1 MFDSV
6 LTGNEVVGSYN
17 LGLVCLSFVIAVVAS
32 YTALDLAL
40 RIGESYGITK
50 KIWIG
55 GCAFSMGGGIWSM
68 HFTAML
74 AYQLP
79 FEVSY
84 DIWITL
90 LSIIISIIASGI
102 GLFLASAKPISI
114 SKIAMGGMIMGIGVA
129 SMHYTGMAAMGFAG
143 SMYYKLGL
151 FVLSIMVA
159 ILAATAALWLIIN
172 LSIKEQ
178 GVNALWKF
186 IGALVMGLAVFG
198 MHYTGMAATIFVPH
212 GDVLSDL
219 QVTSDMRLLAF
230 GISGITL
237 FTLSFT
243 IIASIT
249 QKEFNLLRG
258 VKNELEVLVQERTKD
273 LKALSTFPSESL
285 DPVFRVDSN
294 NVLIY
299 SNQSGLSVLKYWEGE
314 VGIEIPAPF
323 IQTLNEVQFN
333 GKRKNLEIHLDNQVF
348 VFSIVSIPAMN
359 YCNIYGQDI
368 TERKKAES
376 KIEQYAKAL
385 ERSNNALQEF
395 ASMASHDLQEP
406 PRKIIT
412 FGNQLKHIPGNS
424 DKRSEDYLNRMQQTA
439 ARMQTLILDLL
450 RYSQVH
456 TEAKPPRQINLRN
469 IVDEVIEILEKRI
482 SETRGTIIID
492 SLPALHAQ
500 DFQMRELFQNL
511 IGNAL
516 KYHREGVYPVIK
528 IKSCQME
535 NQHWK
540 ITVEDNGIGFD
551 EKHKNKIFSPF
562 HRLHGRSA
570 YEGTGMGL
578 AICKKIVDRHRGTIT
593 AQSTPEKGSTFIII
607 LPGNV
612 VANTT
617 NHQTP

>member
-17 LGLVCLSFVIAVVAS
+17 LGLVCISFVIVVVAS

-129 SMHYTGMAAMGFAG
+129 S
-143 SMYYKLGL
+143 
-151 FVLSIMVA
+151 
-159 ILAATAALWLIIN
+159 
-172 LSIKEQ
+172 
-178 GVNALWKF
+178 
-186 IGALVMGLAVFG
+186 

-492 SLPALHAQ
+492 SLPALHAE

>member
-129 SMHYTGMAAMGFAG
+129 S
-143 SMYYKLGL
+143 
-151 FVLSIMVA
+151 
-159 ILAATAALWLIIN
+159 
-172 LSIKEQ
+172 
-178 GVNALWKF
+178 
-186 IGALVMGLAVFG
+186 

-395 ASMASHDLQEP
+395 ASIASHDLQEP
-406 PRKIIT
+406 LRKIIT

-492 SLPALHAQ
+492 SLPALHAE

>member
-129 SMHYTGMAAMGFAG
+129 S
-143 SMYYKLGL
+143 
-151 FVLSIMVA
+151 
-159 ILAATAALWLIIN
+159 
-172 LSIKEQ
+172 
-178 GVNALWKF
+178 
-186 IGALVMGLAVFG
+186 

-406 PRKIIT
+406 LRKIIT

>member
-90 LSIIISIIASGI
+90 LSIIISIIASGTE
-102 GLFLASAKPISI
+102 LFLASAKPILI
-114 SKIAMGGMIMGIGVA
+114 SKIAMGGMIMGIGVT
-129 SMHYTGMAAMGFAG
+129 S
-143 SMYYKLGL
+143 
-151 FVLSIMVA
+151 
-159 ILAATAALWLIIN
+159 
-172 LSIKEQ
+172 
-178 GVNALWKF
+178 
-186 IGALVMGLAVFG
+186 